1 MINQANSANGSDG
14 GNKSALN
21 PSKVIARNT
30 LYGMGAQFALRGLS
44 LFFNI
49 FIVRQLG
56 DTGFGQYSIIL
67 AWTGIFSFIGDMGI
81 TQYMSRE
88 IARDREK
95 ALSLFWD
102 VAVLRFILAIITI
115 IITVLGA
122 MYVGYAQDVIIAI
135 AILSSTYFIQAFLT
149 PLQGIIGGYERLDIL
164 SIFVVLGQVIFFAS
178 ATVFLLVNPSFLW
191 LVVASWVSLPILT
204 FISVRVVIRQ
214 NMKPPP
220 FHLQPG
226 RWFDLLR
233 FGLPFA
239 FIQVSLTFAF
249 RFDTLIMGNYFTKD
263 VVGWYNAAYTL
274 TRSLLIFT
282 SAFITAL
289 VPTMA
294 REHVND
300 PKSIEPWYFRSVRF
314 IALIGLPLAVGGMVL
329 SDKLIRYLF
338 GNDFELAILAFAIL
352 IWDTPLLM
360 YTSISGNFTTAMKI
374 EKKAAWVYGC
384 EAIFNILM
392 NLLLIPR
399 YGLLA
404 ASVVTVATEFVGMVM
419 FYRIFRKEFGPGLGS
434 ASLLKMV
441 ISTFVMGAAIFL
453 LREINIF
460 ILVLIGFVIYIVT
473 IWILRVL
480 TPVEVEL
487 LFNLLKRLKSVIM
500 RRVNPDQM
508 S

>member
-1 MINQANSANGSDG
+1 
-14 GNKSALN
+14 
-21 PSKVIARNT
+21 
-30 LYGMGAQFALRGLS
+30 MGAQFALRGLG
-44 LFFNI
+44 LLLNI

-102 VAVLRFILAIITI
+102 VAALRLILAIITI
-115 IITVLGA
+115 IVTVVGA
-122 MYVGYAQDVIIAI
+122 MNMGYDRDMIVAI

-149 PLQGIIGGYERLDIL
+149 PLEGIIGGYERLDIL
-164 SIFVVLGQVIFFAS
+164 SIFAVLGQVIFFAS
-178 ATVFLLVNPSFLW
+178 ATVFLLINPSFLW
-191 LVVASWVSLPILT
+191 IVVASWVSLPVLT
-204 FISVRVVIRQ
+204 FISVWVVIRK

-220 FHLQPG
+220 FHLQPS

-249 RFDTLIMGNYFTKD
+249 RFDTLILGIYFTKD
-263 VVGWYNAAYTL
+263 VVGLYNAAYTL

-282 SAFITAL
+282 SAFIIAL

-300 PKSIEPWYFRSVRF
+300 PKAIEPWYFRSVRF

-329 SDKLIRYLF
+329 SDKLIPYLY
-338 GNDFELAILAFAIL
+338 GNDFEPAILAFAIL

-360 YTSISGNFTTAMKI
+360 YTSICGNFTTAMKN
-374 EKKAAWVYGC
+374 EKKAAYFYGC
-384 EAIFNILM
+384 EAIFNIFM

-404 ASVVTVATEFVGMVM
+404 ASVVTVATEIVGTVM
-419 FYRIFRKEFGPGLGS
+419 FYRLFRREFGPGLGS

-441 ISTFVMGAAIFL
+441 ISTMVMGAAIFL
-453 LREINIF
+453 LQEINIF
-460 ILVLIGFVIYIVT
+460 IQVLIGLVIYIFTV
-473 IWILRVL
+473 WILKVL

-487 LFNLLKRLKSVIM
+487 LFNMVKRLKSAIM
-500 RRVNPDQM
+500 RRVNP
-508 S
+508 SVS